1 MSQKWT
7 IRILK
12 KNFDDTTNT
21 KLLEVCLFY
30 FYSSSLKK
38 ELIIFGVTC
47 VLGRPCAVR
56 SKIRY
61 LRNLFANYRIP
72 NPKSYGKNFGFANT
86 YSHSQIFNCFLENK
100 CTTNRST
107 MVDFLTLLQSTFR
120 KFQLKYEIVV
130 LDIDINN
137 RQRKFGVDVYDL
149 IYDSHRKAAAATAA
163 ADADEETAELLVR
176 LFKQAILVPFPT
188 TIEHDIKISL
198 AAVCRDVLA
207 MEKKNVP
214 DVFIK
219 RRKEEFGVS
228 IWPIIVKTTLSIQ
241 ETLEQQQHDIL
252 SVASAAATDTTIA
265 TPSDFVTTAMTGLL
279 QGTAS
284 TINKVVGKS
293 ISSEERK
300 VQQCVIDVKQDIKL
314 LIEQRQEKVISIET
328 LVSGGTTLECQGC
341 Y

>member
-1 MSQKWT
+1 
-7 IRILK
+7 
-12 KNFDDTTNT
+12 
-21 KLLEVCLFY
+21 
-30 FYSSSLKK
+30 
-38 ELIIFGVTC
+38 
-47 VLGRPCAVR
+47 
-56 SKIRY
+56 
-61 LRNLFANYRIP
+61 
-72 NPKSYGKNFGFANT
+72 
-86 YSHSQIFNCFLENK
+86 
-100 CTTNRST
+100 

-149 IYDSHRKAAAATAA
+149 IYDSHRKAAAAAAA
-163 ADADEETAELLVR
+163 ADAGEETAELLVR

-188 TIEHDIKISL
+188 TIEHDIKIPL

-241 ETLEQQQHDIL
+241 ETLEQQQQDML
-252 SVASAAATDTTIA
+252 AVASAAAADTTTA
-265 TPSDFVTTAMTGLL
+265 TPGDFVTTAMTGLL

-314 LIEQRQEKVISIET
+314 LIEQRQKKVISIET
-328 LVSGGTTLECQGC
+328 LISGGTTLECQGC

>member
-1 MSQKWT
+1 ME
-7 IRILK
+7 
-12 KNFDDTTNT
+12 F
-21 KLLEVCLFY
+21 
-30 FYSSSLKK
+30 K
-38 ELIIFGVTC
+38 EFENVQTRL
-47 VLGRPCAVR
+47 
-56 SKIRY
+56 S
-61 LRNLFANYRIP
+61 YRIP
-72 NPKSYGKNFGFANT
+72 IPKSYVIMYTVVF
-86 YSHSQIFNCFLENK
+86 IFVLDNK

-149 IYDSHRKAAAATAA
+149 IYDSHRKAAAAAAA
-163 ADADEETAELLVR
+163 ADAEETAELLVR

-188 TIEHDIKISL
+188 TIEHDIKIPL

-241 ETLEQQQHDIL
+241 ETLEQQQQDML
-252 SVASAAATDTTIA
+252 AVASAAAADTTTA
-265 TPSDFVTTAMTGLL
+265 TPGDFVTTAMTGLL

-314 LIEQRQEKVISIET
+314 LIEQRQKKVISIET
-328 LVSGGTTLECQGC
+328 LISGGTTLECQGC

>member
-1 MSQKWT
+1 MAS
-7 IRILK
+7 
-12 KNFDDTTNT
+12 
-21 KLLEVCLFY
+21 
-30 FYSSSLKK
+30 
-38 ELIIFGVTC
+38 
-47 VLGRPCAVR
+47 
-56 SKIRY
+56 
-61 LRNLFANYRIP
+61 
-72 NPKSYGKNFGFANT
+72 
-86 YSHSQIFNCFLENK
+86 NK
-100 CTTNRST
+100 CTQTVRST

-149 IYDSHRKAAAATAA
+149 IYDSHRKAAAAAAA
-163 ADADEETAELLVR
+163 ADADEEETAELLVR

-188 TIEHDIKISL
+188 TIEHDIKIPL
-198 AAVCRDVLA
+198 AVVCRDVLA

-241 ETLEQQQHDIL
+241 ETLEQQQQDML
-252 SVASAAATDTTIA
+252 AVASAAAADTTTA
-265 TPSDFVTTAMTGLL
+265 TPGDFVTTAMTGLL

-314 LIEQRQEKVISIET
+314 LIEQRQKKVISIET
-328 LVSGGTTLECQGC
+328 LISGGTTLECQGC

>member
-1 MSQKWT
+1 MA
-7 IRILK
+7 
-12 KNFDDTTNT
+12 
-21 KLLEVCLFY
+21 LF
-30 FYSSSLKK
+30 
-38 ELIIFGVTC
+38 C
-47 VLGRPCAVR
+47 VLGRFVK
-56 SKIRY
+56 SIVFKWNIRI
-61 LRNLFANYRIP
+61 R
-72 NPKSYGKNFGFANT
+72 KCSQTTVT
-86 YSHSQIFNCFLENK
+86 YSHSQILCNYVYRSLHFGFSNK
-100 CTTNRST
+100 CTTTRST

-149 IYDSHRKAAAATAA
+149 IYDSHRKAAAAAAA
-163 ADADEETAELLVR
+163 ADAEETAELLVR

-188 TIEHDIKISL
+188 TIEHDIKIPL
-198 AAVCRDVLA
+198 AVVCRDVLA

-241 ETLEQQQHDIL
+241 ETLEQQQQDML
-252 SVASAAATDTTIA
+252 SVASAAAADTTTA
-265 TPSDFVTTAMTGLL
+265 TPGDFVTTAMTGLL

-314 LIEQRQEKVISIET
+314 LIEQRQKKVISIET